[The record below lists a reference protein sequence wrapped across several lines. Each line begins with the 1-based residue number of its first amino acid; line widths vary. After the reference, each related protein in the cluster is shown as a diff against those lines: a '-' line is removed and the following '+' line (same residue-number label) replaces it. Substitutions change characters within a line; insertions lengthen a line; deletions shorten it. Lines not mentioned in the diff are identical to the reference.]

1 MNAVGVDAGT
11 TAGAIVCISPS
22 NEIRYWDMP
31 AIKAKGESS
40 RTDYCQLAAI
50 LQDIG
55 SGVAVVESVH
65 IDQRDLA
72 KLTSAETMVRN
83 HEAVITL
90 LTVCGF
96 GIIELAPVQWRGKLK
111 LEKGL
116 DKSGLVSE
124 AIQLYPQ
131 CRGWLKYPHRKRMTL
146 KEGRA
151 EALLMAHLARQLM
164 EEVQAA

>member
-1 MNAVGVDAGT
+1 MNALGFDCGT
-11 TAGAIVCISPS
+11 TAGAIVCITPS

-40 RTDYCQLAAI
+40 RTDYCRLAAI
-50 LQDIG
+50 LQEIG

-65 IDQRDLA
+65 IDQRDLT
-72 KLTSAETMVRN
+72 KLTSAETLVRN

-96 GIIELAPVQWRGKLK
+96 GIIELAPVQWRSKLK

-131 CRGWLKYPHRKRMTL
+131 CRGWLKYPYRKRMTL

-151 EALLMAHLARQLM
+151 EALLMAHLTKQLM
-164 EEVQAA
+164 NEVQAA